1 MVGVGDRLLLRAV
14 CAFGAG
20 PPCPCREPPSLNNP
34 TAPQAAGIAA
44 LVRSVNPRLRADQIE
59 RLMFENTTAV
69 GAGLLIPDTG
79 KTVLAAKQTAP

>member
-1 MVGVGDRLLLRAV
+1 
-14 CAFGAG
+14 
-20 PPCPCREPPSLNNP
+20 
-34 TAPQAAGIAA
+34 